1 VASGDQR
8 RLALFASVQEQASH
22 TRGPEGGQHARVLD
36 LAQGVGGLPERVDL
50 IAHAW
55 REEFL
60 GLIGEESF
68 QHRHDLRDER
78 FRAKGPT
85 VDDER

>member
-1 VASGDQR
+1 
-8 RLALFASVQEQASH
+8 
-22 TRGPEGGQHARVLD
+22 
-36 LAQGVGGLPERVDL
+36 VGGLPERVDL